1 VSENYNQNSRNIKE
15 DSEKSEKQKFDF
27 SVKPHEK
34 SNIKKVIGIVSGKG
48 GVGKSI
54 VTSMLAVTMNK
65 MGYRTAIMDADLTG
79 PSIPKSFGI
88 SEKATG
94 SEIGIFPVK
103 TESGISIMSI
113 NLLLA
118 NDTDPVVWR
127 GPILSNTIK
136 QFWTDIIWGDL
147 DFLFIDLPPGTG
159 DIPLTIF
166 QSIAI
171 NGIIVVT
178 SPQELVSMIVL
189 KAIKMADMM
198 NIPIIGLV
206 ENMSYF
212 KCPDNN
218 REYKIFGESHI
229 DEIAEKH
236 NLKVLAKLPVDPE
249 MSAACDKGA
258 IEFFDGSFWLGDI
271 SKTLEE
277 MIKEK

>member
-1 VSENYNQNSRNIKE
+1 
-15 DSEKSEKQKFDF
+15 
-27 SVKPHEK
+27 VKPHEK

-258 IEFFDGSFWLGDI
+258 IEFF
-271 SKTLEE
+271 
-277 MIKEK
+277 